1 MSVSCYLF
9 AFLRETWILMKEN
22 LHELP
27 RAVHKWYQLFYVP
40 DCLTPSRSRPFLHC
54 GKKKGDLQSIDWT
67 IHGFGFLLVVNYKF
81 CLVKAKCSKDGQGCR
96 KRGLKAPPPHFLAK
110 QFILSQPGGQIM
122 PTTVLR
128 APPHPTLCVEMGFTW
143 TFPRNQDA
151 KVKLKSGKTDKLPQK
166 SRPCCNSS

>member
-96 KRGLKAPPPHFLAK
+96 KRGLKAPPPHF
-110 QFILSQPGGQIM
+110 FGQTVHPISTRGADYAHHS
-122 PTTVLR
+122 TTSPP
-128 APPHPTLCVEMGFTW
+128 PPHTVCWNGFYV
-143 TFPRNQDA
+143 DI
-151 KVKLKSGKTDKLPQK
+151 S
-166 SRPCCNSS
+166 